1 MALKSVGPY
10 LPPLSLHGQI
20 RSPLERLLCF
30 RIEVDGPNSIVLTFY
45 GCEEESSWRQ
55 PLSLRELRDSSS
67 ETAPQAKKTG
77 GDATVASPTVPRSK
91 PEKSEW
97 VGVPPFLRILSP
109 LRFLS
114 CVRQPAVL
122 CAKETTSRGRELVVA
137 HAPGLGSAPTGDAA
151 RGGGGASH
159 LPPHRIR
166 R

>member
-10 LPPLSLHGQI
+10 LPPLSLHGLI

-30 RIEVDGPNSIVLTFY
+30 RIRVDGPNSIVLTFY
-45 GCEEESSWRQ
+45 GCEEESSWRK
-55 PLSLRELRDSSS
+55 PLSLRELGDSSAS
-67 ETAPQAKKTG
+67 EENG
-77 GDATVASPTVPRSK
+77 RRCYCSLPTVPRSK

-122 CAKETTSRGRELVVA
+122 CAEETTSRGRELVVA

-151 RGGGGASH
+151 RGGGGAPH